1 MIGQKSESNIMWFKS
16 ESKSEK
22 ACFFCRIFGSF
33 TVGVCPTKDRG
44 QEADGMLVAGGIEI
58 WRRKNASF
66 G

>member
-1 MIGQKSESNIMWFKS
+1 MIGQKSESNIIGSKS

-33 TVGVCPTKDRG
+33 IVGVCPTKNRG

-58 WRRKNASF
+58 GRRKKPSF